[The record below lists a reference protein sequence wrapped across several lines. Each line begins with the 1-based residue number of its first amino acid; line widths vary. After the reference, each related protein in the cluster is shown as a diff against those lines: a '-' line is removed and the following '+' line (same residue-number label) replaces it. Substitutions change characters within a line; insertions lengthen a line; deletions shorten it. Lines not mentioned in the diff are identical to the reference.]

1 MTKAG
6 IRAVGETGT
15 VADYR
20 DLIYS
25 DEWRAWKDP
34 DIPEYFNPTTI
45 LLDKHLGTDKAAA
58 TALIVDEDAYSYET
72 FLAHVCRAANG
83 LRQLRLGVGTRLLL
97 FGTDSLEYL
106 AIWFGAIRAGIV
118 PVVISDA
125 YKAPNLLYFL
135 RDSAVQT
142 LFIDAEQ
149 TEKLAEIADDIPWTL
164 ENVIVRG
171 TDTAGA
177 PESGDRETLTYDELV
192 EGHEQTCIPVP
203 LHENDVT
210 YMFYSGGTTGAA
222 KGITHL
228 AHDFFLVPERH
239 GTFLGYRPDD
249 VVHATSKKYFTH
261 GIWPAVLIPFYL
273 GATSVISRLPP
284 TAENVV
290 GVVERSR
297 PTKLITV
304 PTIIKNLLLYAEQE
318 RVPDFSSLEVV
329 TSASEKMP
337 PEVFEQFHELFGL
350 EILDSIGSSEITY
363 EWIANRPSDFRRG
376 SLGRPVFGFEAKL
389 MDSDGREVTE
399 PNTDG
404 EAWIKSTTACFYYWR
419 KLNKTQET
427 FVGEWARTGDTLQFD
442 DDGYFWFSGRSDDV
456 FKVKGLWL
464 SPIEVEAAITEHAAV
479 MEAAVVSFE
488 DADGLTQAK
497 AFIVLNP
504 GNEVSDDLVT
514 ELKDGV
520 RKIGGYK
527 VPAEMDFVVS
537 LPRTTLM
544 KIDRR
549 TLREMEAQRRGQ
561 G

>member
-1 MTKAG
+1 
-6 IRAVGETGT
+6 VGE
-15 VADYR
+15 YR

-25 DEWRAWKDP
+25 DEWRAWSDP
-34 DIPEYFNPTTI
+34 EIPEYFNPTNV
-45 LLDKHLGTDKAAA
+45 LLDKHLATEKASA
-58 TALIVDEDAYSYET
+58 TALIVDDDQYSYES

-83 LRQLRLGVGTRLLL
+83 LQQLKIGLGSRLLL
-97 FGTDSLEYL
+97 FGTDSLEFL

-118 PVVISDA
+118 PVVVSDA

-135 RDSAVQT
+135 LDTAAQT
-142 LFIDAEQ
+142 LFIDTEQ

-164 ENVIVRG
+164 DHVIVRG
-171 TDTAGA
+171 TDMAAA
-177 PESGDRETLTYDELV
+177 PEAGDRQTLTYNELV
-192 EGHEQTCIPVP
+192 EGQPETSAPVP
-203 LHENDVT
+203 LHKNDVT

-239 GTFLGYRPDD
+239 GSFLDYRQDD

-290 GVVERSR
+290 AVVERHR

-304 PTIIKNLLLYAEQE
+304 PTIIKNLLLFAEQE
-318 RVPDFSSLEVV
+318 RVPEFSSLEVV

-337 PEVFEQFHELFGL
+337 PEVFEQFHKLFGL

-363 EWIANRPSDFRRG
+363 EWIANRSSDFRRG
-376 SLGRPVFGFEAKL
+376 SLGKPVFGFEAKL
-389 MDSDGREVTE
+389 MDSDGNEVTA

-404 EAWIKSTTACFYYWR
+404 EAWIKSNTACFYYWR
-419 KLNKTQET
+419 KLDKTKET

-456 FKVKGLWL
+456 FKVKGLWV
-464 SPIEVEAAITEHAAV
+464 SPIEVEAAITEHEAV
-479 MEAAVVSFE
+479 MEAAVVSYE
-488 DADGLTQAK
+488 DSDGLTQAK
-497 AFIVLNP
+497 AFVVLNP
-504 GNEVSDDLVT
+504 GVDINDDLVSA
-514 ELKDGV
+514 LKDGV

-527 VPAEMDFVVS
+527 VPAEMDFVAA

-549 TLREMEAQRRGQ
+549 TLREMEAERRGRAL
-561 G
+561 

>member
-1 MTKAG
+1 
-6 IRAVGETGT
+6 VS
-15 VADYR
+15 DYR
-20 DLIYS
+20 DLIYNE
-25 DEWRAWKDP
+25 EWKAWNDP
-34 DIPEYFNPTTI
+34 EVPEYFNPTKI
-45 LLDKHLGTDKAAA
+45 LLDKHLGTDKASA
-58 TALIVDEDAYSYET
+58 TALIVDEDDYSYEE
-72 FLAHVCRAANG
+72 FLARVCRAANG
-83 LRQLRLGVGTRLLL
+83 LQQLKIGLGSRLLL
-97 FGTDSLEYL
+97 FGTDSLEFL
-106 AIWFGAIRAGIV
+106 AIWFGAIRVGIV
-118 PVVISDA
+118 PVVVSDA

-135 RDSAVQT
+135 SDTAAQT
-142 LFIDAEQ
+142 LFIDVEQ

-164 ENVIVRG
+164 DRVIVRG
-171 TDTAGA
+171 SDTGLV
-177 PESGDRETLTYDELV
+177 PESGDRETLTYNELV
-192 EGHEQTCIPVP
+192 EGQPETFSPVP
-203 LHENDVT
+203 LHKNDVT

-228 AHDFFLVPERH
+228 AHDFILVPERH
-239 GTFLGYRPDD
+239 GSFLDYRADD

-284 TAENVV
+284 TAENVI
-290 GVVERSR
+290 GVVERFR

-304 PTIIKNLLLYAEQE
+304 PTIIKNLLLFAEQE

-337 PEVFEQFHELFGL
+337 PEVFEQFHNLFGL

-376 SLGRPVFGFEAKL
+376 SLGRPVFGFGAKL
-389 MDSDGREVTE
+389 MDSDGNEVTE

-404 EAWIKSTTACFYYWR
+404 EAWIQSNTTCFYYWR
-419 KLNKTQET
+419 KLEKTRET

-442 DDGYFWFSGRSDDV
+442 GDGYFWFSGRSDDV
-456 FKVKGLWL
+456 FKVKGLWV
-464 SPIEVEAAITEHAAV
+464 SPIEVEAAITEHGAV

-488 DADGLTQAK
+488 DDDGLTQAK

-504 GNEVSDDLVT
+504 DVEITDELVGA
-514 ELKDGV
+514 LKDGV

-527 VPAEMDFVVS
+527 VPAEMDFVAA

-549 TLREMEAQRRGQ
+549 TLREMEAERRAQ
-561 G
+561 A